1 MLFVSRHAHLFGI
14 NTGETL
20 ASLKESKLL
29 LSKSD
34 CFSINFQLIVCKF
47 LAWGGYF
54 LVCMHLYECMLF
66 LAFRRKWCRRKLDK
80 LSIKL
85 RESVVEKEGTFVG
98 VRLLEIQ
105 SALF

>member
-1 MLFVSRHAHLFGI
+1 MLFVSRHAHLFGT
-14 NTGETL
+14 NTGETP

-29 LSKSD
+29 PSKSN
-34 CFSINFQLIVCKF
+34 CFSINFQLIMCKF
-47 LAWGGYF
+47 LAWEGYF
-54 LVCMHLYECMLF
+54 LVCMHLYESMLF

-98 VRLLEIQ
+98 VRLLEIL
-105 SALF
+105 SAQF